1 MKEMTSRERF
11 SSMFEHRPAD
21 RIPITDI
28 PWKATLVRWEKKGL
42 PKDVSWIDYF
52 GIDCVENI
60 WVDNSSRYPEQTI
73 GVTDQYKIYTTKW
86 GATQKEWLWQ
96 NSTPEFLNF
105 TIVDPESW

>member
-1 MKEMTSRERF
+1 
-11 SSMFEHRPAD
+11 
-21 RIPITDI
+21 
-28 PWKATLVRWEKKGL
+28 
-42 PKDVSWIDYF
+42 
-52 GIDCVENI
+52 
-60 WVDNSSRYPEQTI
+60 VDNSSRYPEQTI